1 MKFNIRKICC
11 LLTLLLLAFTSQK
24 VQAQPITAESGANG
38 TGTVVTPNGSQFN
51 ISGGEVSGNNLFHS
65 FEQFGLNANQIAN
78 FLSNPQIQNILGRVV
93 GGDVSVINGLIR
105 VSGGNSNLF
114 LLNPAGILFGANA
127 RLDVPG
133 SFTATTAT
141 GMGFGDDFFNSVG
154 SNDYATFVGNPDS
167 FVFATSEPGA
177 IVNAGDLAVKYGR
190 NITLLG
196 GSVISTGSIS
206 APGGKITIAAV
217 PGENLVRIS
226 QQGQVLSLELETI
239 GSGESSDLTNPLSFN
254 PISLAQM
261 LTNAEVGNATGVRVN
276 DDGSISLTG
285 SGISFDAKTGTVVAS
300 GSLDVSDTIPGESGG
315 TVGVLGEKVALVGA
329 EIEASGEG
337 GGGTVLVGGDYQGQG
352 EVVNAA
358 ETYVS
363 GDSEIAA
370 DGLVEGDGGR
380 VIIWADQGTQFYG
393 NINARGGSEG
403 GNGGFVEVSGK
414 KNLIFDGL
422 VDVGASLGE
431 NGQLLLDPDRV
442 VITGLFRDDNDAELD
457 DGEILATDQ
466 PGGVFSISATKVRQA
481 LSNGDVMIAATNEIT
496 VNGNI
501 LPIGNNHSDLTLKS
515 AIINIKES
523 QLEVLGNLTLEAQE
537 NIILEESQLR
547 SPENIELLAQN
558 TIRITDGAQPSIVFA
573 GGNLSIQGNQGI
585 DIQALNNPQS
595 VLRSGGN
602 LNLVSDGIVN
612 GNGRFIN
619 GGNFSVLNL
628 AGEPGEFRY
637 NPISSEGIISSVG
650 DVSFGNYEGVS
661 LKVEAGGS
669 INGGDI
675 TITGRNTSLQGT
687 DSDIAILS
695 SESALILRAGL
706 TELQNTPDVL
716 PSFTE
721 LRNSPNNVLPAQSVD
736 GTTFTATGDLSS
748 SGNITV
754 GNIDTS
760 GEGFDGGGPVI
771 LSATGNITT
780 GTITTGGDPS
790 SNNIDSLGGSVNLS
804 ADGNIEVKTI
814 NTSGDDGGDITIAAG
829 GVFRATGAFLE
840 GDFVNFDSNT
850 NDIEGQPVLG
860 VQIPT
865 SILATG
871 PEGGGSINI
880 EHGGSSFR
888 VGPIFEEDAEGDV
901 IFRDAQGNQVFVGGR
916 DDEGSIKF
924 IDADGNRRYDVTAQ
938 SNPVRRRDVPP
949 DGSFTAGAITSNQNN
964 AGLVA
969 SFRDAPLDTEPA
981 SVNEARIQI
990 TSTFTPTDND
1000 DVTDIT
1006 DVVDDTDVTD
1016 ITDVVDDTDVTDI
1029 TDVVDDTNVT
1039 DITDDTDSND
1049 NIDDS
1054 VNSNPDIASQL
1065 LVREERQ
1072 GNIETRCED
1081 DDQDFDQDD
1090 EEYCRELKANSELR
1104 LLRLELTDENFN
1116 NATQLEINE
1125 NGELELKG
1133 SGIEIE
1139 SFD

>member
-1 MKFNIRKICC
+1 MKFNIRNINW
-11 LLTLLLLAFTSQK
+11 LLTLLVLAFSSQK
-24 VQAQPITAESGANG
+24 VQAREITAESGANG
-38 TGTVVTPNGSQFN
+38 TGTVVTPNGDQLN
-51 ISGGEVSGNNLFHS
+51 ISGGELAGNNLFHS
-65 FEQFGLNANQIAN
+65 FDQFVLNANQVAN

-93 GGDVSVINGLIR
+93 GGDVSVIDGLIR

-114 LLNPAGILFGANA
+114 LMNPAGIVFGANA
-127 RLDVPG
+127 RLDVPA
-133 SFTATTAT
+133 SFTTTTAT
-141 GMGFGDDFFNSVG
+141 GIGFGDDFFNAVG
-154 SNDYATFVGNPDS
+154 SNDYTKLVGNPDN
-167 FVFATSEPGA
+167 FVFATSELGS
-177 IVNAGDLAVKYGR
+177 IFNAGDLAVKYEQ

-206 APGGKITIAAV
+206 APGGQITIAAV

-226 QQGQVLSLELETI
+226 QQGQVLSLELETF
-239 GSGESSDLTNPLSFN
+239 GGESSDLTNPLSFH
-254 PISLAQM
+254 PVSLAQM
-261 LTNAEVGNATGVRVN
+261 LTDAEVGNATGARVN

-285 SGISFDAKTGTVVAS
+285 SGISFNAKTGTVVAS
-300 GSLDVSDTIPGESGG
+300 GILDVSNTKPGESGG

-380 VIIWADQGTQFYG
+380 VIVWADQATQFYG

-431 NGQLLLDPDRV
+431 NGQLLLDPNRV
-442 VITGLFRDDNDAELD
+442 VIGLSGNDNAQLD
-457 DGEILATDQ
+457 DGQILATDQ
-466 PGGVFSISATKVRQA
+466 PGDVFFISATRVDQA
-481 LSNGDVMIAATNEIT
+481 LSNGDVMIAATDEIT
-496 VNGNI
+496 IINGNI
-501 LPIGNNHSDLTLKS
+501 LPLGNKPSDLTLES
-515 AIINIKES
+515 AIINVEAS
-523 QLEVLGNLTLEAQE
+523 RLEVLGNLSLQAQE
-537 NIILEESQLR
+537 EIILEESQLR

-558 TIRITDGAQPSIVFA
+558 TIQIIDGAEPSIVFA
-573 GGNLSIQGNQGI
+573 GGNISIQGNQEI

-595 VLRSGGN
+595 VLRSGGDI
-602 LNLVSDGIVN
+602 NLVSDGVVN

-619 GGNFSVLNL
+619 DGNFSVLNL
-628 AGEPGEFRY
+628 AGEPGDFRH

-675 TITGRNTSLQGT
+675 TITEPNTSLQGT

-716 PSFTE
+716 QSFTE
-721 LRNSPNNVLPAQSVD
+721 LRNFPNVPPDQSLG
-736 GTTFTATGDLSS
+736 GTTFTATGESS
-748 SGNITV
+748 SPGNITV

-760 GEGFDGGGPVI
+760 GPGLNGGGPVI
-771 LSATGNITT
+771 LFATGNITT
-780 GTITTGGDPS
+780 GAIKTGGDPFL
-790 SNNIDSLGGSVNLS
+790 NNIDSLGGSVNLS
-804 ADGNIEVKTI
+804 ADGNIEVETI
-814 NTSGDDGGDITIAAG
+814 DTSGSDGGDVTVAAG

-840 GDFVNFDSNT
+840 EDFVDLNSNT
-850 NDIEGQPVLG
+850 DDIEGQPVLG
-860 VQIPT
+860 GKIPT

-871 PEGGGSINI
+871 FSEGGASINI

-888 VGPIFEEDAEGDV
+888 IGPIFEEDAEGNV
-901 IFRDAQGNQVFVGGR
+901 VFRDAEGNLVFFGR
-916 DDEGSIKF
+916 DEDGFIEFRDAEGNLVF
-924 IDADGNRRYDVTAQ
+924 DVTAQ
-938 SNPVRRRDVPP
+938 SNLVTLADVPP
-949 DGSFTAGAITSNQNN
+949 DASFTAGAITSNQEN

-969 SFRDAPLDTEPA
+969 SFRDAPLDVEPA
-981 SVNEARIQI
+981 SVNQARIQI
-990 TSTFTPTDND
+990 NSTFTPTDND
-1000 DVTDIT
+1000 DVT

-1016 ITDVVDDTDVTDI
+1016 ITDVVDNTDVTDI
-1029 TDVVDDTNVT
+1029 TDVADV
-1039 DITDDTDSND
+1039 TDDTDSND

-1054 VNSNPDIASQL
+1054 VNGNQDIASQP
-1065 LVREERQ
+1065 LVREKRQ
-1072 GNIETRCED
+1072 GNLETSCED
-1081 DDQDFDQDD
+1081 DENSAQYD

-1133 SGIEIE
+1133 SGIERE